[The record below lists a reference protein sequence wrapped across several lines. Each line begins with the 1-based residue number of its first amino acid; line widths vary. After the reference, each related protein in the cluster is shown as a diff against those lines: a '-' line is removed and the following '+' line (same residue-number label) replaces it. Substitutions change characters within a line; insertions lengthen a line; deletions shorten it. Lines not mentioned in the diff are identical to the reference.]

1 MSDLTWITKRSGVG
15 ESDVTISIV
24 KSSHSNNGVCSTFR
38 FRNNSY
44 LRITKNDFIEFA
56 VTDSRIY
63 FRESNN
69 KDGFKLTSKSNHDK
83 NASLKTVVDLSQYIG
98 DYDLM
103 WDKELQL
110 NYIKLKEEI
119 KTNGN

>member
-15 ESDVTISIV
+15 ERDVTISIV
-24 KSSHSNNGVCSTFR
+24 KSSHSNNGVCSAFR

-69 KDGFKLTSKSNHDK
+69 KDGFKLTSKSNNDK

-110 NYIKLKEEI
+110 NYIKLKEEV
-119 KTNGN
+119 KN